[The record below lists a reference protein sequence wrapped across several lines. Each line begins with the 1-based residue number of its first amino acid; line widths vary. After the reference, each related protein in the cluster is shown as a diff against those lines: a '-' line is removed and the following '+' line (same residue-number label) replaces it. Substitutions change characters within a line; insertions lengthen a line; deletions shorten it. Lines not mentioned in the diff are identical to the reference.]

1 MTIPGETITCRE
13 IVEIMT
19 EYLEGTLPDADRI
32 VFERHIAQ
40 CPPCR
45 DYLAQLRV
53 TIAEVGK
60 LEPVAEEEIPEATR
74 EALLHAFRGFRR
86 SPPGGGSLS

>member
-19 EYLEGTLPDADRI
+19 EYLEGTLSDTDRV

-53 TIAEVGK
+53 TIEEVGK
-60 LEPVAEEEIPEATR
+60 LKPFVEEEIPEATR

-86 SPPGGGSLS
+86 SPGEGGPTS